1 MQENTLCITRLVA
14 ANSYLRAR
22 NGLVNKYSMFH
33 ERVSI
38 HSISF
43 YLFSKHPA
51 KFTNRVLL
59 ILKIMFTFANHA
71 VFMHKFCCLPADR
84 PSIYSQK
91 AL

>member
-1 MQENTLCITRLVA
+1 MQENTLRITRLVA

-43 YLFSKHPA
+43 YYFQSIPQSLQIVFCLF
-51 KFTNRVLL
+51 
-59 ILKIMFTFANHA
+59 
-71 VFMHKFCCLPADR
+71 
-84 PSIYSQK
+84 
-91 AL
+91 